1 MVNPEIWYT
10 IPNEQVHPS
19 TLHADEDEDAKY
31 CKQGDV
37 CDYNKLCIAS
47 SEYWAERVVMTIG
60 KLVVS
65 DQCTILIS
73 HRSIVAKF
81 LCLSFKPEVA
91 KRNLIFILVSI
102 YLSCSQLILPN
113 G

>member
-10 IPNEQVHPS
+10 IPNQQVHPS
-19 TLHADEDEDAKY
+19 ALHADEDEDAKY

-37 CDYNKLCIAS
+37 CDHNKLRIAS

-65 DQCTILIS
+65 DHCTILIS
-73 HRSIVAKF
+73 HRSVITNF
-81 LCLSFKPEVA
+81 LCLFFKPEIA
-91 KRNLIFILVSI
+91 KRNLISILVSI
-102 YLSCSQLILPN
+102 YLS
-113 G
+113 